1 MVIIQAR
8 TVSAYLYPLSMS
20 EKPKTEAEGKAVFI
34 EVPKPVKDMSEEER
48 DSFVE
53 EILNSLEEQR

>member
-1 MVIIQAR
+1 
-8 TVSAYLYPLSMS
+8 MS